1 MLTRQKSHNYTIS
14 YSGIQGFFWIN
25 FAALLGFTSVYLLD
39 AGFDNTQIGILIA
52 IAGTISAILQPVI
65 ASYADQPNSPSLK
78 KILIFLILLSFV
90 LVIGMLLCYRR
101 YMVLTGLLYGG
112 GITILQIM
120 TPLINSLGMETINQK
135 KSLNFG
141 LARGLGSAAYAVGA
155 YLLGIGVKQSS
166 PLFIPVSMLFT
177 YGLLLAF
184 ILSFPFEKAHKSAY
198 SADTNKNSSSPI
210 HFFKRYPRFTLVLGG
225 CIFIYISHIL
235 INTFLFQIVE
245 NKGGGSEEMGFIMAL
260 AAMLELPTMFL
271 FGYAVKK
278 IRCDFLFRIT
288 GIFFFL
294 KTFTTLLAPNL
305 TVLYA
310 VQVFQMFGW
319 ALLTVASVYYVN
331 ALMKEQDAIKGQAY
345 MTMTYTLG
353 TVFGSLI
360 GGPFLDIAGVDAM
373 LIAASASAA
382 IGMVILLFA
391 SEKIKG

>member
-1 MLTRQKSHNYTIS
+1 MITKQSTHSYTIL

-52 IAGTISAILQPVI
+52 IAGTISAFLQPVI
-65 ASYADQPNSPSLK
+65 ASYADRPNSPSLK
-78 KILIFLILLSFV
+78 KILIFLILFSLC
-90 LVIGMLLCYRR
+90 LVVGMLICYRR
-101 YMVLTGLLYGG
+101 IMVLTGLLYGC
-112 GITILQIM
+112 GITILQLM

-135 KSLNFG
+135 KQLNFG

-155 YLLGIGVKQSS
+155 YLLGIAVNQSS
-166 PLFIPVSMLFT
+166 PLFIPISMLFT
-177 YGLLLAF
+177 YGFLLAF
-184 ILSFPFEKAHKSAY
+184 ILFFPFEKVRKSV
-198 SADTNKNSSSPI
+198 STGDTAQNNSSPLS
-210 HFFKRYPRFTLVLGG
+210 FFKRYPRFTLVLGG
-225 CIFIYISHIL
+225 CIFIYMSHIL

-245 NKGGGSEEMGFIMAL
+245 SKGGGSEEMGFIMAL

-271 FGYAVKK
+271 FSYAVKK

-294 KTFTTLLAPNL
+294 KTFATLIVPNL
-305 TVLYA
+305 TALYA

-331 ALMKEQDAIKGQAY
+331 ALMKEEDAIKGQAY

-382 IGMVILLFA
+382 VGMVILLFA
-391 SEKIKG
+391 SEKVKG